1 MEREIN
7 KVSIVIVEDEALIAE
22 DIKEICEEAGYE
34 VVSVCYRAGQAL
46 HILES
51 QDYDM
56 VLLDINLEDE
66 LSGIDL
72 ANFIMQKKIKT
83 PYIFLTS
90 YSDAI
95 TLNAVKAVHPMGY
108 VVKPFTKEQLLSTIE
123 ISLFNYSRYS
133 LVKGFNKFELE
144 SRYGIEITS
153 REMEILGLIAE
164 GKNNNQ
170 IADKTQLSINT
181 IKFHIKNI
189 YDKLHVS
196 SRSQLFVALG
206 KV

>member
-1 MEREIN
+1 MDREIN

-56 VLLDINLEDE
+56 VLLDVNLEDE

-72 ANFIMQKKIKT
+72 ANFIIQKKIKT
-83 PYIFLTS
+83 PFIFLTS
-90 YSDAI
+90 YSDTN
-95 TLNAVKAVHPMGY
+95 TLNAVKEVHPMGY

-123 ISLFNYSRYS
+123 ISLFNYSRHS

-144 SRYGIEITS
+144 SKYGIEITS

-196 SRSQLFVALG
+196 SRSQLFVAIG